1 MAVAPAQPAQQQQI
15 QPQYSQVYK
24 LALPG
29 GIKRDGT
36 IFETPEYTDGV
47 WCRFQRQVPKKM
59 GGYQEIFSTFDGIM
73 RGMTMNG
80 YNGVNY
86 VFAGT
91 KVGLDVFTTGQSFGV
106 GSGPYRAIFVSGY
119 SQFPVSGTTISASN
133 TTSFTINS
141 SNATPISYTSVFSAG
156 TKIIFSQSGTPT
168 TYTVSSSTFTTPNTV
183 VNFLPAYG
191 GGSITNVWLYN
202 YSFSANNN
210 LLWQFDYQYNPQGGA
225 LNLLA
230 HPGLNLNN
238 IDNAIKSQ
246 VYIGSIL
253 PNSSEQ
259 WTFIGLADTS
269 GTAPTYQAVAVDGG
283 VCSLHP
289 FIFVYGSNGFIANN
303 NVSSVYANQSLTD
316 WNGPLAN
323 QVNVATGKVVFGM
336 PIRGGAYSPAG
347 LFWATDSLIRVLFTG
362 TSPNYW
368 TYDIVSSQISI
379 MSSQA
384 VVEMDG
390 LYYWMGVDR
399 FYVYDGRVT
408 VVPNDKNVNWLFN
421 NLNYQQRQKVWATK
435 VPRYNEI
442 WFFYPRGSA
451 TECTDAIIY
460 NVKDKIWYDAGQAVG
475 AQRSCGYTTEVFP
488 TPLWADW
495 NYDVTFSQD
504 YVTINHPAS
513 LPAANASQ
521 VYFSGDLTPTFAPG
535 SYLTFSQTPGN
546 AVFQIANAKFYSN
559 AAIGANGVTLVT
571 SATSFGVAP
580 AANTLAYQIQG
591 GYPIWQH
598 ETGLDQVSF
607 KEQTAIYSS
616 YTTGDISW
624 VGGTTT
630 PANTPAIGNN
640 RRMHIRRIEPDF
652 VQAGNL
658 SLTIVGRKFAASQVE
673 NSGPYI
679 FSPSTEK
686 IDLRVEH
693 REVQFQVI
701 SNEIGGNYEQGRL
714 LVTQELGDERP

>member
-1 MAVAPAQPAQQQQI
+1 MAVAPAQPSQQQQI
-15 QPQYSQVYK
+15 QPQYSQIYK
-24 LALPG
+24 MALPG

-36 IFETPEYTDGV
+36 QFETPEYVDGV
-47 WCRFQRQVPKKM
+47 WCRFQRLVPKKM
-59 GGYQEIFSTFDGIM
+59 GGYSELFSTFDGIL

-91 KVGLDVFTTGQSFGV
+91 SIGLDVFTTGQTFGI
-106 GSGPYRAIFVSGY
+106 GAGPYKAILEPGY
-119 SQFPVSGTTISASN
+119 AGFPVANTTVSYANS
-133 TTSFTINS
+133 TSFTIAS
-141 SNATPISYTSVFSAG
+141 SNATPISYTSAFPAG
-156 TKIIFSQSGTPT
+156 TKIIFSQSNVVS
-168 TYTVSSSTFTTPNTV
+168 YTVTSSSFSTPNTI
-183 VNFLPAYG
+183 VNFTPAISG
-191 GGSITNVWLYN
+191 NTISNVWQYN
-202 YSFSANNN
+202 YSFQPNAN

-230 HPGLNLNN
+230 HPGLNLAN

-253 PNSSEQ
+253 PNSSNQ
-259 WTFIGLADTS
+259 WIFNGLADTS
-269 GTAPTYQAVAVDGG
+269 GTSPTYQAVAVDGG
-283 VCSLHP
+283 VCALHP

-323 QVNVATGKVVFGM
+323 QVNVATGKVVLGM

-362 TSPNYW
+362 TAPNYW

-384 VVEMDG
+384 AVEMDG

-408 VVPNDKNVNWLFN
+408 VVPNDKNVNWLFD
-421 NLNYQQRQKVWATK
+421 NLNYAQRQKVWATK

-460 NVKDKIWYDAGQAVG
+460 NVKDKIWYDAGQATG

-488 TPLWADW
+488 TPLWAGW
-495 NYDVTFSQD
+495 NYNATYSKEHTVIT
-504 YVTINHPAS
+504 HPS
-513 LPAANASQ
+513 VLPAANASS
-521 VYFSGDLTPTFAPG
+521 VYFNGNLTPTFAPG
-535 SYLTFSQTPGN
+535 SYITFGQSQ
-546 AVFQIANAKFYSN
+546 ANTVYQVATSQYYSN
-559 AAIGANGVTLVT
+559 AAIGAAGVTLVT
-571 SATSFGVAP
+571 ATTTFNPSESANAF
-580 AANTLAYQIQG
+580 AYQVEG

-598 ETGLDQVSF
+598 ETGLDQVSLT
-607 KEQTAIYSS
+607 EQTAIYSS

-624 VGGTTT
+624 VGGSPT
-630 PANTPAIGNN
+630 PSNTQPVTPN
-640 RRMHIRRIEPDF
+640 RRMHIRRIEPNF
-652 VQAGNL
+652 VQSGNL
-658 SLTIVGRKFAASQVE
+658 NLTIVGRKFASSNVQTA
-673 NSGPYI
+673 GPYT
-679 FSPSTEK
+679 FDPTTEK
-686 IDLRVEH
+686 IDLRDEF
-693 REVQFQVI
+693 REVQFKVE
-701 SNEIGGNYEQGRL
+701 SNELGGNYEQGRL
-714 LVTQELGDERP
+714 LITQELGDERP